1 MNFSIHW
8 QALSKI
14 FCGHGLSR
22 REGCLRYKKAPIL
35 EAVLEFRW
43 SPAKS
48 LGDLKAILASPAF
61 DNFEEPTPRVQIDA
75 AVNIDANAFS
85 HQQRQLG
92 FEAALR
98 DGSEIVFLEEQK
110 FVFVQRAPYDRWE
123 HYSQR
128 ALALLASV
136 VSALEV
142 SEFSR
147 VGLRFVNRIDI
158 PNPDGP
164 EINTDEY
171 VTIKFDGPRHDRGII
186 EEFQMRVVKP
196 TEKDGIHYALVL
208 ATTASPLPDNSAIL
222 LDIDVFTRRSV
233 PASGEKLIR
242 TLDEM
247 RGEKNDI
254 FEECL
259 TDKARSLFGG
269 VEE

>member
-1 MNFSIHW
+1 M
-8 QALSKI
+8 
-14 FCGHGLSR
+14 
-22 REGCLRYKKAPIL
+22 RYKKAPIL

-43 SPAKS
+43 SPTK
-48 LGDLKAILASPAF
+48 LLDDLRTVLTSSEF
-61 DNFEEPTPRVQIDA
+61 DGFEEPKPRVQIDA
-75 AVNIDANAFS
+75 TVNVDANAFS

-123 HYSQR
+123 HFSQR
-128 ALALLASV
+128 ALALLATV
-136 VSALEV
+136 VSALGV

-158 PNPDGP
+158 PNHDGP
-164 EINTDEY
+164 GIITDEY
-171 VTIKFDGPRHDRGII
+171 VTIKFDGPRHDRGIV

-208 ATTASPLPDNSAIL
+208 ATTASPVPGNSAIL
-222 LDIDVFTRRSV
+222 LDIDVFTRRPV
-233 PASGEKLIR
+233 PASGEKLIL

-247 RGEKNDI
+247 RGEKNHI